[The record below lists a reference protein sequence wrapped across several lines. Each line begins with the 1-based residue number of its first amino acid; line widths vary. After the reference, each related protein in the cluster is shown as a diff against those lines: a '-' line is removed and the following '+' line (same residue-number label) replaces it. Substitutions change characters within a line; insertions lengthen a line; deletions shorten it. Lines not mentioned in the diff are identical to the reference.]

1 MIGRLRGLLVERGL
15 DGTVVLDVNGV
26 GYDVAIPLGSLA
38 KLPGPPSEVTL
49 HIHTHVREDAF
60 SLFGF
65 ATLEDRA
72 AFRTLLGV
80 TAIGPKLA
88 LSILSHLD
96 APTLAAAL
104 SREDRKT
111 LQSVPGLGK
120 KLVDRLIL
128 ELKDKL
134 GFVSA
139 SAHITSG
146 GTVLSPGPMLTGPLA
161 QVATVL
167 VSMGFRSVEADRAI
181 AGLAKNAEGKAV
193 DVLLREAL
201 AAMA

>member
-139 SAHITSG
+139 AAHITSG